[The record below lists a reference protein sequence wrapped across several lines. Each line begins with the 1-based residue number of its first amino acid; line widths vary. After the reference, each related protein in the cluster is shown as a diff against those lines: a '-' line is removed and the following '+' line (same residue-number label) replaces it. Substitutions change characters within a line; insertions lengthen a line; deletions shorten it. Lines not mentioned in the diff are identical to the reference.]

1 MKKLGII
8 AFICALILGAVFANV
23 FSFGKVSFNGF
34 SFSRGIKGSGN
45 LQTEKREVSDFKA
58 VEVGGV
64 FKVEITAQKDFDVQI
79 EADDNLLQ
87 YIETEINGETLEIS
101 TSKRI
106 STRNPIIVKIGAP
119 DIENME
125 VSGASSVVLGNLN
138 NDSLRID
145 LSGASNVKVEGIT
158 KNLTIDLSGASRI
171 NAENLQAENVSVDA
185 SGASKADVFASNKLK
200 ADLSGASKVAYSGS
214 PKDLIKKTSG
224 ASKISEKK

>member
-1 MKKLGII
+1 MKKIGII
-8 AFICALILGAVFANV
+8 VFISALLLGAVFANI
-23 FSFGKVSFNGF
+23 FSFGKISFTGF

-45 LQTEKREVSDFKA
+45 VQTEKREVSNFKA

-64 FKVEITAQKDFDVQI
+64 FKVEITAQNDFDVQI

-87 YIETEINGETLEIS
+87 YIKTEIDGETLEIS

-106 STRNPIIVKIGAP
+106 STKNPIIVKIGAP
-119 DIENME
+119 NIENLE
-125 VSGASSVVLGNLN
+125 VSGASRVVLGNLN
-138 NDSLRID
+138 NDSLKID
-145 LSGASNVKVEGIT
+145 LSGASKVDAEGT
-158 KNLTIDLSGASRI
+158 TENLTVELSGASRL

-185 SGASKADVFASNKLK
+185 SGASKADVFASDKLK

-224 ASKISEKK
+224 ASKIRQK